1 MKLWDFKV
9 GYDRLFQ
16 DYHRL
21 SINDPVY
28 TSMQVY
34 KHTDRIQEPVEGAV
48 LHAIDYVPDLAQGFE
63 AALMQRHT
71 WPYPFPNEQTIDL
84 PLISRFAQLA
94 FVGHDRQGR
103 AYPSGGARYY
113 VKIHLL
119 FNETRVAESLGR
131 WNVCQVDADRGLLA
145 GRKRVPWSTIEQ
157 AYIQKES
164 AGTAQFA
171 IVLTADLESISA
183 KYPDISY
190 KLVQQEA
197 GHIGQ
202 NIQLVATYLG
212 IRSLPL
218 GGFYDVPLAQIIGTG
233 DDVLYSFLLG

>member
-21 SINDPVY
+21 SINDPIF

-34 KHTDRIQEPVEGAV
+34 KHTDRIPEPVEGAV
-48 LHAIDYVPDLAQGFE
+48 HHPIDYVPDLTQGFE
-63 AALMQRHT
+63 AALMKRHT
-71 WPYPFPNEQTIDL
+71 WPYPFPNDQFIDL
-84 PLISRFAQLA
+84 PLIARFTQLA
-94 FVGHDRQGR
+94 FVGHDREGR

-113 VKIHLL
+113 VRIHLL
-119 FNETRVAESLGR
+119 FNETRVAEPLGR

-145 GRKRVPWSTIEQ
+145 GRKSVPWRQIAQ

-164 AGTAQFA
+164 AATAQFA
-171 IVLTADLESISA
+171 IALTADLDAISA

-202 NIQLVATYLG
+202 NIQLVANYLG